1 MISTKNFARIR
12 CTFATLRLFRG
23 PCLRTHCLRGSAS
36 RVYSNQATRKQA
48 EAAIHWREPGNWK
61 VVLTKRNQKIIAI
74 PYYMANIAIA
84 FAFSSIAIAQ
94 DTVID
99 FESVQIGKPAPTWTD
114 QGVTFGLAHQPKKS
128 KAVGRISFFPHLGT
142 NRKGIVNAMA
152 NEAIPVRATFEKPVK
167 KARLV
172 LWGSTTSSALVEAF
186 DVDGKRI
193 ATDRLEHVPVRK
205 TPEDHVP
212 FFELAVE
219 GEGIAYI
226 EISGSQP
233 GGFVAVD
240 EIRWSK

>member
-1 MISTKNFARIR
+1 MATTAI
-12 CTFATLRLFRG
+12 TFAFG
-23 PCLRTHCLRGSAS
+23 PITIS
-36 RVYSNQATRKQA
+36 
-48 EAAIHWREPGNWK
+48 
-61 VVLTKRNQKIIAI
+61 
-74 PYYMANIAIA
+74 
-84 FAFSSIAIAQ
+84 Q
-94 DTVID
+94 DAVID
-99 FESVQIGKPAPTWTD
+99 FESEPIGKPAPTWSN

-142 NRKGIVNAMA
+142 NRKGIVSAMA
-152 NEAIPVRATFEKPVK
+152 NEAIPVRATFEEPVK
-167 KARLV
+167 KVQLV
-172 LWGSTTSSALVEAF
+172 LWGSTTSSALVEAY

-193 ATDRLEHVPVRK
+193 AKDGLEHVPVRK

-219 GEGIAYI
+219 GDGIAYI

>member
-1 MISTKNFARIR
+1 MIEKKKFATIR
-12 CTFATLRLFRG
+12 CTLATF
-23 PCLRTHCLRGSAS
+23 
-36 RVYSNQATRKQA
+36 
-48 EAAIHWREPGNWK
+48 
-61 VVLTKRNQKIIAI
+61 
-74 PYYMANIAIA
+74 A
-84 FAFSSIAIAQ
+84 FALTCTPLAIAQ
-94 DTVID
+94 DFFID
-99 FESVQIGKPAPTWTD
+99 FESVQIGKPAATWAD

-186 DVDGKRI
+186 DADGKRI

>member
-1 MISTKNFARIR
+1 MIDNSIEHNMGRKPSANA
-12 CTFATLRLFRG
+12 LRLISRNALASG
-23 PCLRTHCLRGSAS
+23 WPRLAIDAIDTIRVVIIRYCLPT
-36 RVYSNQATRKQA
+36 
-48 EAAIHWREPGNWK
+48 
-61 VVLTKRNQKIIAI
+61 IAI
-74 PYYMANIAIA
+74 VIA
-84 FAFSSIAIAQ
+84 FSQVTHAQ
-94 DTVID
+94 DSAID
-99 FESVQIGKPAPTWTD
+99 FESAPIGKPMATWSN
-114 QGVTFGLAHQPKKS
+114 QGVTFGLAHQPKKN

-167 KARLV
+167 KVQLV

-186 DVDGKRI
+186 DVEGKPI
-193 ATDRLEHVPVRK
+193 AKDSLKQVPVRK
-205 TPEDHVP
+205 TPEEQVP

-226 EISGSQP
+226 DISGSRP

>member
-1 MISTKNFARIR
+1 M
-12 CTFATLRLFRG
+12 AT
-23 PCLRTHCLRGSAS
+23 
-36 RVYSNQATRKQA
+36 
-48 EAAIHWREPGNWK
+48 
-61 VVLTKRNQKIIAI
+61 
-74 PYYMANIAIA
+74 IAIA
-84 FAFSSIAIAQ
+84 FAFGPIAIAQ
-94 DTVID
+94 DAVID
-99 FESVQIGKPAPTWTD
+99 FESAQIGKPVPTWSD

-167 KARLV
+167 KVQLV
-172 LWGSTTSSALVEAF
+172 MWGSTTSSALVEAF
-186 DVDGKRI
+186 DVDGKLL
-193 ATDRLEHVPVRK
+193 AKDGLEHVPVRK
-205 TPEDHVP
+205 TPEDRVP

>member
-1 MISTKNFARIR
+1 MIETKTFATIR
-12 CTFATLRLFRG
+12 CT
-23 PCLRTHCLRGSAS
+23 
-36 RVYSNQATRKQA
+36 
-48 EAAIHWREPGNWK
+48 
-61 VVLTKRNQKIIAI
+61 LTF
-74 PYYMANIAIA
+74 A
-84 FAFSSIAIAQ
+84 FAITYAPLASAQ
-94 DTVID
+94 DAVID

-114 QGVTFGLAHQPKKS
+114 QGVTFGLAHQPKRS

-167 KARLV
+167 KVQLV

-186 DVDGKRI
+186 DADGKRI
-193 ATDRLEHVPVRK
+193 AKDGLDHVPVRK
-205 TPEDHVP
+205 APEDHVP
-212 FFELAVE
+212 FLGLSVE

-233 GGFVAVD
+233 GGFIAVD

>member
-1 MISTKNFARIR
+1 MIGTKGFVTVRYHL
-12 CTFATLRLFRG
+12 ATLALAHA
-23 PCLRTHCLRGSAS
+23 LS
-36 RVYSNQATRKQA
+36 Q
-48 EAAIHWREPGNWK
+48 
-61 VVLTKRNQKIIAI
+61 
-74 PYYMANIAIA
+74 
-84 FAFSSIAIAQ
+84 IAIAQ

-99 FESVQIGKPAPTWTD
+99 FESLPIGKPLPTWSE

-128 KAVGRISFFPHLGT
+128 KAVGRVTFFPHLGT

-167 KARLV
+167 KVQLV

-193 ATDRLEHVPVRK
+193 AKDGLEHVPVRK
-205 TPEDHVP
+205 TPEEHVP

-219 GEGIAYI
+219 GEGIASI

>member
-1 MISTKNFARIR
+1 MIGTNRFV
-12 CTFATLRLFRG
+12 T
-23 PCLRTHCLRGSAS
+23 
-36 RVYSNQATRKQA
+36 TR
-48 EAAIHWREPGNWK
+48 
-61 VVLTKRNQKIIAI
+61 
-74 PYYMANIAIA
+74 YYMATTALAIA
-84 FAFSSIAIAQ
+84 FSQIAISQ

-99 FESVQIGKPAPTWTD
+99 FESAPVGKPMPTWSD
-114 QGVTFGLAHQPKKS
+114 QGVTLGLAHQPKKN

-152 NEAIPVRATFEKPVK
+152 NEAIPMRATFEKPVK
-167 KARLV
+167 KVQLV

-186 DVDGKRI
+186 DVEGKLIARDG
-193 ATDRLEHVPVRK
+193 LEHVPVRK
-205 TPEDHVP
+205 RPEDHVP

-219 GEGIAYI
+219 GEGIAYV